1 MTGSNCAY
9 KVVGVGGGGGGGGLL
24 IFGEGNAKDMQSLQ
38 ILDFERFGY
47 KNTEKLYFLVIPWWK
62 ELSWSPKLDLWKGI
76 SKAFWIRDGGNNL
89 NAKFSKIPDR
99 TDPGVYVDRYVS
111 VLVKP
116 ALLYAPKSPK

>member
-62 ELSWSPKLDLWKGI
+62 ELS
-76 SKAFWIRDGGNNL
+76 
-89 NAKFSKIPDR
+89 
-99 TDPGVYVDRYVS
+99 
-111 VLVKP
+111 
-116 ALLYAPKSPK
+116 